1 MVKREFDDFVSEE
14 HLDTNSDPDA
24 LEKFAERIMAEA
36 KRLRGKS
43 TKDRI
48 QESIDDLEN
57 RYASVPWPGEEGD
70 AWEQEMKEA
79 AEEELMGVNYQCV
92 MKAIIATK
100 ESCRWELGVLLT
112 EMLTDAI
119 FEAEKQADSIEDWSG
134 QTVDE
139 IEEFWK
145 TLIQT
150 QKDSREPASIP
161 ADVHDKVQSEAF
173 KKCLGNYSTSP
184 GGLAFI
190 WVELL
195 KLSALPEETPAKGEE
210 LETTREKS
218 HQKEVKR
225 EVIIIEL

>member
-14 HLDTNSDPDA
+14 HLDTNSDPNA

-57 RYASVPWPGEEGD
+57 RYASVPWPGCD
-70 AWEQEMKEA
+70 NDWEHEMKEEA
-79 AEEELMGVNYQCV
+79 VEELVGINFQCV

-112 EMLTDAI
+112 EMLVDAI
-119 FEAEKQADSIEDWSG
+119 VEAEEQADSIEDWSG
-134 QTVDE
+134 QTADE

-150 QKDSREPASIP
+150 QKDFREPASIP
-161 ADVHDKVQSEAF
+161 ADVHDKVQSETF

-184 GGLAFI
+184 DGLSFV

-195 KLSALPEETPAKGEE
+195 KLSALPEETQAKGEE